1 MPQIRARLAFR
12 LSRSLTIGITA
23 LLGALLLTTAL
34 VGSMVIA
41 AEEHAHDH
49 TTGASAIVHTADDTT
64 AAVSSATA
72 IHLLEANLSPAS
84 EVPAVDSVAGG
95 RAVLALMTDTL
106 SYRVFVAD
114 IDNVTAA
121 HIHEGAPGA
130 NGPVIAPL
138 FGSSGLFD
146 PANPISGTL
155 TLTPTQ
161 VAKLLAGDYYINVH
175 TSDFP
180 SGEVRGQVRVYTPPA
195 SHNALLLGRNEVPAV
210 TTSAKGVARFTIV
223 NTDTLQYQIAVS
235 NIVSITAAHIHFG
248 PIGKNGGVV
257 HGLYN
262 GSGAFDPANPLSGTL
277 TLNGQHLVDLL
288 TGYYY
293 VNIHTS
299 ANPGGEIRGQIGGT
313 RLFQANLSGA
323 AEVPPRI
330 GNASGRAVLA
340 LSADATKLTYRVTVN
355 DIISITASHIHKAP
369 AGVNGGVIFNLMGSG
384 GFSTQQ
390 PVSGTLDLSTAQV
403 MDLIS
408 DNYYVNVH
416 TTSAPAGAIR
426 GQVLP
431 YQPSA
436 HMMAPLT
443 GAAEVPAVNTNAV
456 GVARFILNSPLD
468 TLHYSAWV
476 TDIISVTASHI
487 HVAPAGKNG
496 PVVFPLSGGS
506 TPFGPLRPIGGG
518 VALNAQNWVDLLTG
532 YYYVNVH
539 TTANPSGAIRGQL
552 GGARLFQ
559 ADLKGANEVPAVT
572 TAATGRGV
580 LALNANA
587 TAISYRVTVKDIDK
601 ITMAHIHQGA
611 AGVNGPIVAP
621 IFLGLGLFD
630 PANPIS
636 GTAPVNTL
644 LVLNMLS
651 GDYYVNVHTTDF
663 PAGEIRGQIEPYAP
677 EAKWTAT
684 LNGAQEATPVTT
696 TASGQ
701 GYFALNGDLNLL
713 HYSVSVTNIVT
724 ITAAHIHLAPAGKN
738 GPVVYG
744 LYSPNQGRFDAANP
758 IGGCLQLTGKDL
770 VDLVTGY
777 HYVNVH
783 TTTNPGGE
791 IRGQIVLPGQ
801 SATLTRLFLPLA
813 TKPQ

>member
-1 MPQIRARLAFR
+1 MPQIRAKFAFP
-12 LSRSLTIGITA
+12 LSHRLTIG
-23 LLGALLLTTAL
+23 LLAIMGALLLTAAL
-34 VGSMVIA
+34 MGGMVIA
-41 AEEHAHDH
+41 AEEQPHDH
-49 TTGASAIVHTADDTT
+49 TTSMPAMVHTADDTT

-95 RAVLALMTDTL
+95 RAIMALMTDTL

-114 IDNVTAA
+114 IDKVTAA
-121 HIHEGAPGA
+121 HIHEGAPGT
-130 NGPVIAPL
+130 NGPVIAAL
-138 FGSSGLFD
+138 FTGSGVFD

-180 SGEVRGQVRVYTPPA
+180 AGELRGQARTYTPPA
-195 SHNALLLGRNEVPAV
+195 KHNALLLGRNEVPAV
-210 TTSAKGVARFTIV
+210 TTSAKGIARFTLV

-257 HGLYN
+257 HGLYS
-262 GSGAFDPANPLSGTL
+262 GVGAFDPANPLSGTL
-277 TLNGQHLVDLL
+277 TLTNKQLVDLL

-293 VNIHTS
+293 VNVHTS
-299 ANPGGEIRGQIGGT
+299 ANPGGEIRGQIGGA

-330 GNASGRAVLA
+330 GNASGRAVLV
-340 LSADATKLTYRVTVN
+340 LNADASKLTYRVMVN
-355 DIISITASHIHKAP
+355 DIISITAAHIHRAP
-369 AGVNGGVIFNLMGSG
+369 VGVNGGVIFNLVGSG

-416 TTSAPAGAIR
+416 TNSAPAGAIR

-431 YQPSA
+431 YQPPA

-443 GAAEVPAVNTNAV
+443 GASEVPAVNTGAV

-487 HVAPAGKNG
+487 HVAPSGKNG

-506 TPFGPLRPIGGG
+506 IPFDLLRPIGGG
-518 VALNAQNWVDLLTG
+518 VALSAQNWVDLLTG

-539 TTANPSGAIRGQL
+539 TAANPGGAIRGQI

-559 ADLKGANEVPAVT
+559 ADLKGSNEVPAVT

-587 TAISYRVTVKDIDK
+587 SAVSYRVTVKDIDK
-601 ITMAHIHQGA
+601 ITGAHIHQGA
-611 AGVNGPIVAP
+611 AGVNGPVIAP
-621 IFLGLGLFD
+621 IFFGGLFD
-630 PANPIS
+630 PANPVS
-636 GTAPVNTL
+636 GTVPVNTL
-644 LVLNMLS
+644 LVLNMLG
-651 GDYYVNVHTTDF
+651 GDYYLNVHTTDF
-663 PAGEIRGQIEPYAP
+663 PNGEIRGQIEPYAP
-677 EAKWTAT
+677 EAKWSAS
-684 LNGAQEATPVTT
+684 LSGAQETGGPVTNAT
-696 TASGQ
+696 GQ
-701 GYFALNGDLNLL
+701 AYFALNGDLNLL
-713 HYSVSVTNIVT
+713 HYNLSVTNIVT
-724 ITAAHIHLAPAGKN
+724 ITAAHIHLAPVGKN
-738 GPVVYG
+738 GPVVFG
-744 LYSPNQGRFDAANP
+744 LYSQSQGLFDATHP
-758 IGGCLQLTGKDL
+758 VGGCLLLTGKDL

-783 TTTNPGGE
+783 TATNPGGE
-791 IRGQIVLPGQ
+791 IRGQVLLPGQ
-801 SATLTRLFLPLA
+801 SATQLKLFLPLA